1 MTLMD
6 ISKKL
11 RHLWRAYGT
20 LNNVVIA
27 VALII
32 AASWAWGSIS
42 MMQTNFSAQKSVDDQ
57 QRDLELMQL
66 EVDTLQFQQN
76 YYKSDE
82 YKDLA
87 ARMNLGLASPGEKV
101 LLLPKNSDAVIA
113 GDKADAKKETQTSTQ
128 STSQAASNLEQRMNF
143 LVGNN
148 AEVLRQ

>member
-128 STSQAASNLEQRMNF
+128 STSQAASNLEQWMNF

-148 AEVLRQ
+148 AEALRQ

>member
-128 STSQAASNLEQRMNF
+128 STSQAASNLEQWMNF